1 MEYMRNIERNKSQ
14 RLKSLKSLGL
24 FKKEKELDDENIEK
38 VNKTKNINKDVEN
51 RKLNSNVSSPNIFKR
66 INISKTKTMIY
77 SPLIKNNYIKDNDSE
92 ENKKVNIYEI
102 ERGLVKHPLC
112 LFSKNKYSFGS
123 KKLIIPK
130 YLKKDYSQNQDIYI
144 STKLPDKNTIGET
157 LVSSTIKKIYH
168 RNKNIQN

>member
-130 YLKKDYSQNQDIYI
+130 YLKKTIAKMRIYQRNYQI
-144 STKLPDKNTIGET
+144 KIL
-157 LVSSTIKKIYH
+157 LVKH
-168 RNKNIQN
+168 